1 VVPEYPRQRTAI
13 GTHPIYTA
21 LRNILFHFDAERS
34 HRLGMGALSV
44 LQSLPPLLHVAA
56 RRNTIRDERLRQ
68 SLFGS
73 TFENPIGLAAGFD
86 KNASVVRA
94 WAALGFG
101 FVEVGTVTPKPQPGN
116 DRPRLFRI
124 PEEASLQNAM
134 GFNNDGMNALQRRLS
149 RMPPLPFPLGVNL
162 GKNKST
168 PLEEAEEDY
177 AKLIPVLHDC
187 CDYFVINLSSPNTPG
202 LRDLENPESIHALFH
217 RAAGLTDKPVLLK
230 VSPDLEPDYTVEL
243 CRTAVDAGAAGIIAT
258 NTSID
263 YTMTPHAQDFGGL
276 SGQIIREKSYTVF
289 RAIAEELF
297 GETIL
302 ISVGGIDSGA
312 EAYRRLRAG
321 ASLVQIYTALVYH
334 GPGLVRS
341 MNTELLELMQQDG
354 AKSLSE
360 VIGADL

>member
-1 VVPEYPRQRTAI
+1 
-13 GTHPIYTA
+13 
-21 LRNILFHFDAERS
+21 
-34 HRLGMGALSV
+34 MGALSA
-44 LQSLPPLLHVAA
+44 LQSVSPLLQSATRH
-56 RRNTIRDERLRQ
+56 NTVCDERLGQRI
-68 SLFGS
+68 LNT

-134 GFNNDGMNALQRRLS
+134 GFNNDGMDALQRRLS
-149 RMPPLPFPLGVNL
+149 GVSPLPFPLGVNL

-168 PLEEAEEDY
+168 PLDEAEEDY
-177 AKLIPVLHDC
+177 AKLIPILQDYC
-187 CDYFVINLSSPNTPG
+187 NYFVINLSSPNTPG
-202 LRDLENPESIHALFH
+202 LRDLENPESIHALFR

-230 VSPDLEPDYTVEL
+230 VSPDQEPDYTVEL
-243 CRTAVDAGAAGIIAT
+243 CRTAVGAGAAGIIAT

-263 YTMTPHAQDFGGL
+263 YSMTPLARDFGGL
-276 SGQIIREKSYTVF
+276 SGQIMREKSYTVF

-297 GETIL
+297 GETLL

-334 GPGLVRS
+334 GPGLVRR
-341 MNTELLELMQQDG
+341 MNRELLELMERDG
-354 AKSLSE
+354 AKSLGDI
-360 VIGADL
+360 IGADLQDRGTL